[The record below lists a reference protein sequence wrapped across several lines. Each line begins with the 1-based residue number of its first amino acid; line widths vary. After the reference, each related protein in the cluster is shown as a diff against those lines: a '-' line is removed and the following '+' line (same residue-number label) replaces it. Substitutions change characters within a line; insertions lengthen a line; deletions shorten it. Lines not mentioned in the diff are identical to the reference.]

1 MAAININNL
10 INLLQTIQKEQNPTK
25 IIRIRL
31 RDAVDNDRTD
41 EKNLLMLALDFLKK
55 QPDLTTLEDWP
66 PQQFTFALFTW
77 LQSKACTH
85 KDKNTLAIDCLGQ
98 YLQLTLTISQP
109 DSNQLDTALH
119 AISLDSDSNQGLFL
133 LESLVDIR
141 NPALQHALIHKLNTI
156 WPTWH
161 KHEWTANADTI
172 LAKAIYCKRIF
183 IFMGACF

>member
-98 YLQLTLTISQP
+98 YRVSIRCPFMFMPCRP
-109 DSNQLDTALH
+109 DGVEFMNKSV
-119 AISLDSDSNQGLFL
+119 
-133 LESLVDIR
+133 LERGI
-141 NPALQHALIHKLNTI
+141 
-156 WPTWH
+156 
-161 KHEWTANADTI
+161 ADVN
-172 LAKAIYCKRIF
+172 
-183 IFMGACF
+183 